1 MMKKLSDKQ
10 FYVTFISLFLVLN
23 LLNGL
28 VVSLPIFNPEL
39 NLYKFTFQSFFMSL
53 LGDLGFLLMLLG
65 IILIGSR
72 HKRSV
77 LLNLTIVSVILS
89 GIVFALKIYSFYY
102 GTAFSFFNIRTFS
115 NHNPDLGRQLTI
127 FLWKNLFIMGQ
138 WIAVIPAII
147 MIILNVSVYK
157 HRRFMT
163 PNPFTYSSDVREKIS
178 YDYIT
183 VFKFFLTGLCLYSF
197 STFTFQYKVEANHN
211 NYIVEDLEAIQ
222 NMGVYTY
229 LSNDLLGYLT
239 SSDEKI
245 IDTDSKNFEQAQL
258 YLDESQKENPISFYG
273 HTTNNSEAIFENK
286 TLIMI
291 QLESFNT
298 FLINLIVENPNT
310 GETYEITPFINSL
323 ANNSQ
328 NLYYYNFFSN
338 IGVGK
343 TSDAEFAA
351 LTGIFPDGNIVTYYD
366 YIHEDYETLP
376 KLFSAKGYETYAL
389 RGSNRNFYRR
399 EEVYAQLGFNPDH
412 LVSEESLI
420 AEGKLD
426 LSINSHKMNG
436 WINDNII
443 YDKLVEFV
451 DAEQKQFI
459 FSLSTILHSPFMEHE
474 VITGMNG
481 WTEFIPGQIG
491 RYLDYARFTDDA
503 LKGLFEKL
511 EEKGVLD
518 DIVFIIY
525 GDHKSDMSIREHTKL
540 MVEAKDLL
548 YNQKI
553 SHNVPLIITSKNTDL
568 SAYNAST
575 SLVRGQSDIKR
586 TVVNLFGLDAKYTFG
601 VDILTTD
608 KTITYVP
615 LTMDVFTD
623 DFHLNYRGR
632 EVDNPTITEE
642 KISQFIAAFDR
653 FKTLND
659 LILHNNFFGE
669 SDNET

>member
-1 MMKKLSDKQ
+1 
-10 FYVTFISLFLVLN
+10 
-23 LLNGL
+23 
-28 VVSLPIFNPEL
+28 
-39 NLYKFTFQSFFMSL
+39 
-53 LGDLGFLLMLLG
+53 
-65 IILIGSR
+65 
-72 HKRSV
+72 
-77 LLNLTIVSVILS
+77 
-89 GIVFALKIYSFYY
+89 
-102 GTAFSFFNIRTFS
+102 
-115 NHNPDLGRQLTI
+115 
-127 FLWKNLFIMGQ
+127 
-138 WIAVIPAII
+138 
-147 MIILNVSVYK
+147 
-157 HRRFMT
+157 
-163 PNPFTYSSDVREKIS
+163 
-178 YDYIT
+178 
-183 VFKFFLTGLCLYSF
+183 
-197 STFTFQYKVEANHN
+197 
-211 NYIVEDLEAIQ
+211 
-222 NMGVYTY
+222 MGVYTY

-258 YLDESQKENPISFYG
+258 YLDESQKENPIGFYG

-389 RGSNRNFYRR
+389 RGSNMNFYRR

-451 DAEQKQFI
+451 DAEQKQFHFLFVNHSS
-459 FSLSTILHSPFMEHE
+459 FS
-474 VITGMNG
+474 
-481 WTEFIPGQIG
+481 
-491 RYLDYARFTDDA
+491 
-503 LKGLFEKL
+503 
-511 EEKGVLD
+511 
-518 DIVFIIY
+518 IY
-525 GDHKSDMSIREHTKL
+525 GT
-540 MVEAKDLL
+540 
-548 YNQKI
+548 
-553 SHNVPLIITSKNTDL
+553 
-568 SAYNAST
+568 
-575 SLVRGQSDIKR
+575 
-586 TVVNLFGLDAKYTFG
+586 
-601 VDILTTD
+601 
-608 KTITYVP
+608 
-615 LTMDVFTD
+615 
-623 DFHLNYRGR
+623 
-632 EVDNPTITEE
+632 
-642 KISQFIAAFDR
+642 
-653 FKTLND
+653 
-659 LILHNNFFGE
+659 
-669 SDNET
+669 